1 MMRVPDSLGKTEVE
15 TCAAAAID
23 VDGDGNGDRDDEAF
37 EDFIE
42 YNDVGLPLAY
52 LSSENLCEVS
62 DDGKRYILETWDLFL
77 AALNIKDTGFDS
89 LEEMLHAAGQQ

>member
-1 MMRVPDSLGKTEVE
+1 MATDFSDISKILGKLYLQY
-15 TCAAAAID
+15 
-23 VDGDGNGDRDDEAF
+23 RDDEAF

-77 AALNIKDTGFDS
+77 AALNIKDTGFDN
-89 LEEMLHAAGQQ
+89 LEEMLNAAGNQ

>member
-1 MMRVPDSLGKTEVE
+1 MATDFSDITKILGKLYLQY
-15 TCAAAAID
+15 
-23 VDGDGNGDRDDEAF
+23 RDDETF

-62 DDGKRYILETWDLFL
+62 EDGKRYILETWDLFL

>member
-1 MMRVPDSLGKTEVE
+1 MVTDFSDIAKILGKLYLQY
-15 TCAAAAID
+15 
-23 VDGDGNGDRDDEAF
+23 RDDDTF

-62 DDGKRYILETWDLFL
+62 EDGKRYILETWDLFL

-89 LEEMLHAAGQQ
+89 LEEMLHEAGQQ